1 MGARL
6 KQVGQW
12 SAYFVVRCL
21 VAAIQVV
28 SYERADLYAARL
40 AKLLAWAPVRQKV
53 VNENL
58 LKVMPHLTAHQL
70 FAFRE
75 AMWKNLI
82 LMVCEI
88 AWAPRRLHRTNWKQH
103 VTIANKTA
111 MLGPMLDARPL
122 VMVTG
127 HYGNFEIANYITG
140 LFGLSTTAVARPL
153 DNPFINDYFLRLRE
167 SKGQHMVSKDGSAT
181 DIDNHL
187 KNNGVLTILADQ
199 YAGLKGCWVSFLGQ
213 PSSCHKSLALF
224 TLIAGAPLLVVANR
238 RVGRPMQFEL
248 DWFGTA
254 DPRQPGSHLDGMREL
269 TGWYN
274 ERLAQAIAR
283 SPEQYWWL
291 HRRWRNIPP
300 PKSAKLGLTSSG
312 NGAGSTDRQAA

>member
-1 MGARL
+1 MEEPNFDGLRNR
-6 KQVGQW
+6 VGPATFA
-12 SAYFVVRCL
+12 SHEL
-21 VAAIQVV
+21 
-28 SYERADLYAARL
+28 EAARDD
-40 AKLLAWAPVRQKV
+40 RQQ
-53 VNENL
+53 N
-58 LKVMPHLTAHQL
+58 
-70 FAFRE
+70 
-75 AMWKNLI
+75 
-82 LMVCEI
+82 
-88 AWAPRRLHRTNWKQH
+88 
-103 VTIANKTA
+103 
-111 MLGPMLDARPL
+111 GDAGADARSRPL

-283 SPEQYWWL
+283 SP
-291 HRRWRNIPP
+291 NSTGGCIV
-300 PKSAKLGLTSSG
+300 AGATSHLRSRPSWG
-312 NGAGSTDRQAA
+312 